1 MAVNN
6 PEDTNGTTDNNGATS
21 SYKWWVLAIVLI
33 GSFMGVL
40 DNSIIN
46 VALPHFMVAFG
57 ANTEEVEWI
66 VTAYMLA
73 FAILMPLAVWLR
85 NLVGLKVAFL
95 LELAVFVAGSFLC
108 SLSWSLD
115 SLIVFRLVQAIG
127 AGDIIPTGMTMI
139 SEVFPREE
147 RGLALGIWGAG
158 ITVAPAIGPT
168 LGGYLLDHVSWHA
181 LFYINIPI
189 GVIAFFW
196 GLSIL
201 KPAKGDMSV
210 LKSFD
215 FIGFI
220 TFGLFLGT
228 LLVALT
234 KGEEKGWTSGYIL
247 NLFGTSYFSFFLFI
261 IAETVVKK
269 PIIALSIF
277 KNYNFV
283 LLNILGIMRSIALF
297 GTVFLMPLY
306 FQNLLGYSATMTGIF
321 MIPQAIMVTL
331 GMPLAGK
338 LVDKVGPKMPLM
350 FGILLTAYSLY
361 YFTSLSL
368 VSSIP
373 FIEIGLMMR
382 GFGISFIMAPVTS
395 AAINSLEPEDINL
408 GSGML
413 NVIMQTGGTFGIAA
427 LGTVLDSRTDFH
439 MATYAGHFV
448 PSSPVTQTMFQQ
460 ISGFALSKGASV
472 YNAGIAAQASFMGY
486 LHQWATVNAFDDAFF
501 LTGSLVL
508 AGIIPALFLKNIIY
522 KRKKTGK
529 EDIEIIE
536 M

>member
-1 MAVNN
+1 
-6 PEDTNGTTDNNGATS
+6 
-21 SYKWWVLAIVLI
+21 
-33 GSFMGVL
+33 
-40 DNSIIN
+40 
-46 VALPHFMVAFG
+46 
-57 ANTEEVEWI
+57 
-66 VTAYMLA
+66 
-73 FAILMPLAVWLR
+73 
-85 NLVGLKVAFL
+85 
-95 LELAVFVAGSFLC
+95 
-108 SLSWSLD
+108 
-115 SLIVFRLVQAIG
+115 
-127 AGDIIPTGMTMI
+127 
-139 SEVFPREE
+139 
-147 RGLALGIWGAG
+147 
-158 ITVAPAIGPT
+158 
-168 LGGYLLDHVSWHA
+168 
-181 LFYINIPI
+181 
-189 GVIAFFW
+189 
-196 GLSIL
+196 
-201 KPAKGDMSV
+201 
-210 LKSFD
+210 
-215 FIGFI
+215 
-220 TFGLFLGT
+220 
-228 LLVALT
+228 
-234 KGEEKGWTSGYIL
+234 
-247 NLFGTSYFSFFLFI
+247 
-261 IAETVVKK
+261 
-269 PIIALSIF
+269 
-277 KNYNFV
+277 
-283 LLNILGIMRSIALF
+283 
-297 GTVFLMPLY
+297 
-306 FQNLLGYSATMTGIF
+306 
-321 MIPQAIMVTL
+321 
-331 GMPLAGK
+331 MPLAGK
-338 LVDKVGPKMPLM
+338 LVDKVGPKMPLT

-508 AGIIPALFLKNIIY
+508 AGIIPALFLKNIVY

>member
-1 MAVNN
+1 MAVN
-6 PEDTNGTTDNNGATS
+6 GGAAQNS
-21 SYKWWVLAIVLI
+21 DGASYKWWVLTIVMI

-40 DNSIIN
+40 DNSIVN

-95 LELAVFVAGSFLC
+95 LELAFFVAGSFLC

-115 SLIVFRLVQAIG
+115 SLIVFRLIQAIG
-127 AGDIIPTGMTMI
+127 AGDIMPTGMTMI
-139 SEVFPREE
+139 SEVFPKEE

-158 ITVAPAIGPT
+158 ITAAPAIGPT

-189 GVIAFFW
+189 GVIALFW

-210 LKSFD
+210 LRSFD
-215 FIGFI
+215 FIGFL

-247 NLFGTSYFSFFLFI
+247 NLFAVSYLTFFMFI
-261 IAETVVKK
+261 IAESVVKK
-269 PIIALSIF
+269 PIIDLAIF

-306 FQNLLGYSATMTGIF
+306 FQNLLGYSATMTGIL

-331 GMPLAGK
+331 GMPIAGK
-338 LVDKVGPKMPLM
+338 LVDKVGPKMPLV

-361 YFTSLSL
+361 FFASLSL
-368 VSSIP
+368 LSNIE
-373 FIEIGLMMR
+373 FITIGLMMR

-395 AAINSLEPEDINL
+395 AAINALKPEEINL

-439 MATYAGHFV
+439 MASYVGHFV
-448 PSSPVTQTMFQQ
+448 PSSPVTQDLFQK
-460 ISGFALSKGASV
+460 ISNYALSKGASF
-472 YNAGIAAQASFMGY
+472 YNAGIAGKGSLLAY
-486 LHQWATVNAFDDAFF
+486 LHQWATMNAFDDAFY
-501 LTGSLVL
+501 LTGILVL
-508 AGIIPALFLKNIIY
+508 LGIIPTLFLKNIVY
-522 KRKKTGK
+522 KK
-529 EDIEIIE
+529 EKSSDERIEIVE

>member
-1 MAVNN
+1 MALEQNN
-6 PEDTNGTTDNNGATS
+6 NNSNQVDS
-21 SYKWWVLAIVLI
+21 SYKWWVLAIVMV

-40 DNSIIN
+40 DNSIVN

-57 ANTEEVEWI
+57 VNTEEVEWV

-85 NLVGLKVAFL
+85 NLLGLKVAFL
-95 LELAVFVAGSFLC
+95 LELAFFIAGSFLC

-115 SLIVFRLVQAIG
+115 SLIVFRLIQAIG
-127 AGDIIPTGMTMI
+127 AGDIMPTGMTMI
-139 SEVFPREE
+139 SEVFPKEE

-158 ITVAPAIGPT
+158 VTAAPAIGPT

-189 GVIAFFW
+189 GIIAFFW

-201 KPAKGDMSV
+201 KPAKGDINV

-215 FIGFI
+215 FLGFI

-234 KGEEKGWTSGYIL
+234 KGEEKGWSSGYIL
-247 NLFGTSYFSFFLFI
+247 NLFAISYFSFWLFI
-261 IAETVVKK
+261 ITESVVKN
-269 PIIALSIF
+269 PIIDLSIF

-283 LLNILGIMRSIALF
+283 ILNIMGIMRSIALF

-306 FQNLLGYSATMTGIF
+306 FQNLMGYSATMTGIL
-321 MIPQAIMVTL
+321 MIPQALMVTVA
-331 GMPLAGK
+331 MPIAGRI
-338 LVDKVGPKMPLM
+338 VDKVGPKLPLI
-350 FGILLTAYSLY
+350 FGVLLTAYSLH
-361 YFTSLSL
+361 YFSSLSL
-368 VSSIP
+368 LSDYT
-373 FIEIGLMMR
+373 FIAIGLMMR
-382 GFGISFIMAPVTS
+382 GFGISFIMSPVTS
-395 AAINSLEPEDINL
+395 AAINSLKPEEINL

-413 NVIMQTGGTFGIAA
+413 NVIMQTGGTFGIAM

-439 MATYAGHFV
+439 MSAFVGHFV
-448 PSSPVTQTMFQQ
+448 PSSPTTHTMLSK
-460 ISGFALSKGASV
+460 ISNFALSKGASF
-472 YNAGIAAQASFMGY
+472 YNASIASNGGFMMY
-486 LHQWATVNAFDDAFF
+486 LHQWATMNAFDDAFF
-501 LTGSLVL
+501 ITAIIVFL
-508 AGIIPALFLKNIIY
+508 GIIPALMLKNIVY
-522 KRKKTGK
+522 KKKKKSK
-529 EDIEIIE
+529 EDIEIVE

>member
-1 MAVNN
+1 MAVNGS
-6 PEDTNGTTDNNGATS
+6 PANNGENS
-21 SYKWWVLAIVLI
+21 SYKWWVLAIVMI

-40 DNSIIN
+40 DNSIVN

-95 LELAVFVAGSFLC
+95 IELAFFVVGSFLC

-115 SLIVFRLVQAIG
+115 SLIVFRLIQAIG
-127 AGDIIPTGMTMI
+127 AGDIMPTGMTMI

-158 ITVAPAIGPT
+158 ITAAPAIGPT

-201 KPAKGDMSV
+201 KPAQGDMSV

-220 TFGLFLGT
+220 TFGLFLGA
-228 LLVALT
+228 LLIALT

-247 NLFGTSYFSFFLFI
+247 NLFATSYFSFFLFI

-269 PIIALSIF
+269 PIIDLAIF

-283 LLNILGIMRSIALF
+283 LLNVLGIMRSIALF

-306 FQNLLGYSATMTGIF
+306 FQNLLGYSATMTGIL
-321 MIPQAIMVTL
+321 MIPQAIMVTM

-338 LVDKVGPKMPLM
+338 LVDRVGPKMPLI
-350 FGILLTAYSLY
+350 FGILLTAYSLF
-361 YFTSLSL
+361 YFSSLSL
-368 VSSIP
+368 LSDIR
-373 FIEIGLMMR
+373 FIMIGLMMR

-395 AAINSLEPEDINL
+395 AAINSLKPEEINL

-427 LGTVLDSRTDFH
+427 LGSVLDTRTDFH
-439 MATYAGHFV
+439 MASYAGHFV
-448 PSSPVTQTMFQQ
+448 PTSPVTQSLFQR
-460 ISGFALSKGASV
+460 ISNFALSKGASF
-472 YNAGIAAQASFMGY
+472 YSAGIAGKGSFSAY

-501 LTGSLVL
+501 LTGIMVL
-508 AGIIPALFLKNIIY
+508 LGVLPALFLRNIVY
-522 KRKKTGK
+522 KRKKSPD
-529 EDIEIIE
+529 ENIEIME

>member
-1 MAVNN
+1 MAVNGN
-6 PEDTNGTTDNNGATS
+6 TPDINGNNK
-21 SYKWWVLAIVLI
+21 SYKWWVLAIVMI

-40 DNSIIN
+40 DNSVVN

-57 ANTEEVEWI
+57 ANTEQVEWI

-85 NLVGLKVAFL
+85 NLLGLKVAFL
-95 LELAVFVAGSFLC
+95 FELALFVIGSFLC
-108 SLSWSLD
+108 SLSWSLE

-127 AGDIIPTGMTMI
+127 AGDIMPTGMTLI
-139 SEVFPREE
+139 SEVFPKEE
-147 RGLALGIWGAG
+147 RGFALGMWGMG

-201 KPAKGDMSV
+201 KPAKGDMNV

-234 KGEEKGWTSGYIL
+234 KGEEKGWSSGYIL
-247 NLFGTSYFSFFLFI
+247 NLFAVSYFSFFLFI
-261 IAETVVKK
+261 ITEFSVKK
-269 PIIALSIF
+269 PIIDLSIF
-277 KNYNFV
+277 RNYNFV

-297 GTVFLMPLY
+297 GTVFLLPLF
-306 FQNLLGYSATMTGIF
+306 FQNLMGYSATMTG
-321 MIPQAIMVTL
+321 MLLIPQAVMVSF

-338 LVDKVGPKMPLM
+338 IVDKMGPKFPLI
-350 FGILLTAYSLY
+350 FGILLTSFSLY
-361 YFTSLSL
+361 YFYSLSL
-368 VSSIP
+368 LSDYT
-373 FIEIGLMMR
+373 FIAVGLMMR

-395 AAINSLEPEDINL
+395 AAINSLKPEEINL

-413 NVIMQTGGTFGIAA
+413 NVIMQTGGTFGIAM
-427 LGTVLDSRTDFH
+427 LGTILDMRTDFH
-439 MATYAGHFV
+439 MATYAGHFY
-448 PSSPVTQTMFQQ
+448 PSSPLTQTFLHR
-460 ISGFALSKGASV
+460 ISEYAVLKGASF
-472 YNAGIAAQASFMGY
+472 YNAAIAGKGGFLMY
-486 LHQWATVNAFDDAFF
+486 LHQWAMVNAFDDAF
-501 LTGSLVL
+501 LVTGIIVFI
-508 AGIIPALFLKNIIY
+508 GIIPALMFRNIVF
-522 KRKKTGK
+522 RKKKPSK
-529 EDIEIIE
+529 EDIELME

>member
-1 MAVNN
+1 MAVGDNTNN
-6 PEDTNGTTDNNGATS
+6 SDNK
-21 SYKWWVLAIVLI
+21 SYKWWVLAIVMI

-40 DNSIIN
+40 DNSIVN

-95 LELAVFVAGSFLC
+95 LELALFVVGSFLC

-115 SLIVFRLVQAIG
+115 SLIVFRLIQAIG
-127 AGDIIPTGMTMI
+127 AGDIMPTGMTMI
-139 SEVFPREE
+139 SEVFPKEE
-147 RGLALGIWGAG
+147 RGFALGMWGMG

-189 GVIAFFW
+189 GVLAFFW
-196 GLSIL
+196 ALSIL
-201 KPAKGDMSV
+201 KPAKGDINV

-234 KGEEKGWTSGYIL
+234 KGEEKGWSSGYIL
-247 NLFGTSYFSFFLFI
+247 NLFATSYFSFLFFVI
-261 IAETVVKK
+261 TEFTVKK
-269 PIIALSIF
+269 PIIDLSIF

-283 LLNILGIMRSIALF
+283 LLNILGITRSIALF
-297 GTVFLMPLY
+297 GTVFLLPLF
-306 FQNLLGYSATMTGIF
+306 FQNLMGYSATMTGILL
-321 MIPQAIMVTL
+321 IPQAVMVSI
-331 GMPLAGK
+331 GMPIAGK
-338 LVDKVGPKMPLM
+338 IVDKIGPKFPLI
-350 FGILLTAYSLY
+350 FGLLLTAFSLY
-361 YFTSLSL
+361 YFYSLSL
-368 VSSIP
+368 LSDYT
-373 FIEIGLMMR
+373 FIALGLMMR
-382 GFGISFIMAPVTS
+382 GLGISFIMAPVTS
-395 AAINSLEPEDINL
+395 AAINSLKPEEINL

-413 NVIMQTGGTFGIAA
+413 NVIMQTGGTFGIAM

-439 MATYAGHFV
+439 MATYAGRFV
-448 PSSPVTQTMFQQ
+448 PSSPVTMVTLHR
-460 ISGFALSKGASV
+460 ISNFALSKGASFYDAV
-472 YNAGIAAQASFMGY
+472 IAGRSSYLTY
-486 LHQWATVNAFDDAFF
+486 LHQWATVNAFDDAF
-501 LTGSLVL
+501 LITGLIVL
-508 AGIIPALFLKNIIY
+508 IGVIPALFLKNIRY
-522 KRKKTGK
+522 NKKKPSK
-529 EDIEIIE
+529 EDIEIME